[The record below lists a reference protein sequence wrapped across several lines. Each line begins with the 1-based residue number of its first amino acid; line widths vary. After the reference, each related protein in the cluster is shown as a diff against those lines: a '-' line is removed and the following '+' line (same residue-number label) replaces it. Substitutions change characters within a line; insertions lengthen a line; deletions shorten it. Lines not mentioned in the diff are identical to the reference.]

1 MYTLHTENGNMAIR
15 MREGFVN
22 IDILIWSKAKV
33 NSKLFIAMLGA
44 SAYRL
49 PFGSNLEG
57 VKFRL
62 SKNIGY
68 ISQC

>member
-33 NSKLFIAMLGA
+33 KSKLFIAMLGA

-49 PFGSNLEG
+49 PFGSKLG
-57 VKFRL
+57 
-62 SKNIGY
+62 G
-68 ISQC
+68 SQIVCVNVNVR